1 MRHALRLLCHPST
14 HLLPVLL
21 ALASLACVSGC
32 GGTDC
37 GDVGPP
43 APYSFTARL
52 ELPQGDIPVDL
63 VITLSGAGTNASIRL
78 DDLEADGSSLCN
90 VDGDISCTWG
100 DGSPGKGTFDATA
113 AGYAPVHVDLDAASA
128 ACNGVIPAHQNA
140 TLTPQ

>member
-14 HLLPVLL
+14 HLLLL
-21 ALASLACVSGC
+21 ALASLACASGC

-63 VITLSGAGTNASIRL
+63 VITLSGAGTSASIRL

-113 AGYAPVHVDLDAASA
+113 AGHAPVHVDLDAASA

-140 TLTPQ
+140 TLTPL